1 MKTNLNHKSTT
12 SKSVRHLGL
21 AAAFLLSLAGLAS
34 GCKDTYDLDEKL
46 PSNFGSN
53 LMTYLEKNNFENYS
67 QLVKDLGYEEAL
79 SGVSLKTLFAAD
91 DDAFERFYAN
101 NNWGV
106 HEYDDLT
113 PAQKKMLLYSSM
125 LDNSLQIMN
134 LSSTTG
140 NTGVT
145 EGNCM
150 RRQTSASVYD
160 TVSIISPEEMPD
172 NADAWKY
179 YRENGK
185 SLVCMKDMSAVP
197 MMIFVEKF
205 LTNNKIT
212 NEDLNFIFNY
222 KIDRQSGDA
231 HINGIP
237 VKNGNIR
244 SANGFIH
251 EMEEVVTP
259 LENMAE
265 ILRKEPKA
273 KLFSRMLD
281 RFSVPY
287 YTGRDVTDAYNLEY
301 GTSVDSVFQWRYLS
315 KRSQGGAF
323 KTLLDNTTFNE
334 DEILKFDPGWNAFYS
349 DDPNALS
356 NTVALQENMGVMLV
370 PSDEALDEY
379 FKKGS
384 GKVLKDYYGEWDN
397 VPNNVIAELIN
408 NNMLN
413 SWINS
418 VPSKFDGIVNSNQDR
433 MGIKP
438 SDVDSVMLGCN
449 GAIYLTNKVFSPT
462 SYVSVSFP
470 ALIDETMN
478 VMRWAISQLEYR
490 SYLNSLDSYY
500 SLFIPTNNALLS
512 YIDPVSYGET
522 QTQIWRFHYDYQAA
536 DESERVWASVWS
548 YDLTTGIVGDSLD
561 KVTNASVLLDR
572 LEDVL
577 DNHIVVGN
585 KETAGIENGHEF
597 YHTKNG
603 GIVRVKKEGD
613 NIFVQ
618 GTLQRDQDKWI
629 PVTRIYDESEEGNGK
644 TYILEEQPLLTTN
657 RSVFDIL
664 ENTPEFSEFY
674 KLLSGSELLESSRNG
689 AAAGSLAGNVA
700 SFNNYHY
707 TVYVPTNESLQ
718 DSIRA
723 GKLDTWENLENLYN
737 MELLSDSAYDARKAA
752 LNAFLRY
759 HIQDNSL
766 MIGLDYSNEGGS
778 DTFERTYE
786 TATGYFTDEEKKN
799 YKFHS
804 IDVKVT
810 PTSISVTDGQGH
822 ERHVLTDNKALYN
835 QTAREYQ
842 LQYNNISSSSFA
854 IVHAIDAPLY
864 FEKKGY

>member
-1 MKTNLNHKSTT
+1 M
-12 SKSVRHLGL
+12 
-21 AAAFLLSLAGLAS
+21 LLSKANRHHWMPVALLLSAVSLGT
-34 GCKDTYDLDEKL
+34 GCSDTYDLDEKL

-53 LMTYLEKNNFENYS
+53 LMTYLEENNYENYAK
-67 QLVKDLGYEEAL
+67 LVKELGYEEAL

-91 DDAFERFYAN
+91 DEAFERFYAHN
-101 NNWGV
+101 SWGV
-106 HEYDDLT
+106 HSYEDLSM
-113 PAQKKMLLYSSM
+113 AQKKMLLYSSM

-140 NTGVT
+140 TEGVT

-150 RRQTSASVYD
+150 RRQTAASIYD
-160 TVSIISPEEMPD
+160 TVPIVTPDQMPD
-172 NADAWKY
+172 NAAAWQY
-179 YRENGK
+179 YRNNNK
-185 SLVCMKDMSAVP
+185 TLVCMKDMSAVP
-197 MMIFVEKF
+197 MTIFVEKF
-205 LTNNKIT
+205 LNNNKIT
-212 NEDLNFIFNY
+212 NEDVNFIFNQT
-222 KIDRQSGDA
+222 INRQSGDA

-237 VKNGNIR
+237 VKNGNVR

-251 EMEEVVTP
+251 EMEDVVTP
-259 LENMAE
+259 LQNMAE
-265 ILRKEPKA
+265 ILRQKSQTSIY
-273 KLFSRMLD
+273 SRLVD

-287 YTGRDVTDAYNLEY
+287 YTGREVTDAYNLEY

-315 KRSQGGAF
+315 KRSQGEVF
-323 KTLLDNTTFNE
+323 NTLLDNTTFDE

-379 FKKGS
+379 WNHGT
-384 GKVLKDYYGEWDN
+384 GRVLKDYYGSWDN

-413 SWINS
+413 SWIGS
-418 VPSKFDGIVNSNQDR
+418 VPSKFEGIVNSNQDK
-433 MGIKP
+433 MGIKQN
-438 SDVDSVMLGCN
+438 DVDSVWLGCN

-470 ALIDETMN
+470 ALVNESMN
-478 VMRWAISQLEYR
+478 IIRWAISQLEYR

-512 YIDPVSYGET
+512 YIDPVSYGQT
-522 QTQIWRFHYDYQAA
+522 QTQIWRFHYDYYAA
-536 DESERVWASVWS
+536 DENERVWASVWN
-548 YDLTTGIVGDSLD
+548 YDINTHTVGDSLN
-561 KVTNASVLLDR
+561 KVTSTAILLDR
-572 LEDVL
+572 LEDIL

-597 YHTKNG
+597 YRTKNG
-603 GIVRVKKEGD
+603 GIIRINAD
-613 NIFVQ
+613 HTAVQ
-618 GTLQRDQDKWI
+618 GTLQRDQNRWVPI
-629 PVTRIYDESEEGNGK
+629 VEVYDESQDGNGK
-644 TYILEEQPLLTTN
+644 TYIIEEEPLLTTN

-664 ENTPEFSEFY
+664 ENTPEFSLFY
-674 KLLSGSELLESSRNG
+674 QLLSGSDLHETSRNN
-689 AAAGSLAGNVA
+689 ASTASLAGNVA

-718 DSIRA
+718 AAIDA
-723 GKLDTWENLENLYN
+723 GKINTWDNLATQYE
-737 MELLSDSAYDARKAA
+737 MEMLTDEQYDSLKAE

-766 MIGLDYSNEGGS
+766 LIGLDYANDGGS

-786 TATGYFTDEEKKN
+786 TATGYFTDPEKKN
-799 YKFHS
+799 YKFYS
-804 IDVKVT
+804 LDINVT
-810 PTSISVTDGQGH
+810 PKSISITDGQGNQ
-822 ERHVLTDNKALYN
+822 RHVLTDNENLYN

-842 LQYNNISSSSFA
+842 LLGNNISSSSFA
-854 IVHAIDAPLY
+854 VVQAIDGPLY